1 MCISLKPN
9 ELSFSNIS
17 NVKVRSC
24 EATELKEMRWKL
36 AAAKWTLPTF
46 ARNYLKNEK
55 FMWKKAD
62 AAFDNMDRESIIEKL
77 QKLNE
82 YQ

>member
-1 MCISLKPN
+1 MCISLKQN

-55 FMWKKAD
+55 FM
-62 AAFDNMDRESIIEKL
+62 
-77 QKLNE
+77 
-82 YQ
+82 